1 MKFKVYSAD
10 ASSSTEKDFD
20 NFPAFEGNKGLQAL
34 KDVIV
39 AYQANNRQGT
49 AKAKTRSDVNR
60 TGKKVYRQKGTGN
73 ARHGDRGAPI
83 FVGGGVAHGPKIR
96 DWSKHINKRVKTL
109 AFKRALFNKASE
121 GGLDL
126 IEKFEVEQPKTKLFN
141 SLIGKIQP
149 KGKVLIVD
157 SEFNDNAALA
167 ARNID
172 RVYIVD
178 ADSINAWD
186 LMRFDKIVAS
196 EEGFNRILERANQR

>member
-1 MKFKVYSAD
+1 MKFKIYSAD
-10 ASSSTEKDFD
+10 ASSNSEKDFD
-20 NFPAFEGNKGLQAL
+20 NFPTFEDNKGLQAL

-39 AYQANNRQGT
+39 AYQANSRQGS
-49 AKAKTRSDVNR
+49 AKVKTRSDVNR
-60 TGKKVYRQKGTGN
+60 TGKKVYRQKGTGH

-83 FVGGGVAHGPKIR
+83 FVGGGIAHGPKVR
-96 DWSKHINKRVKTL
+96 DWSKHINKRVKSL

-121 GGLDL
+121 EGIDL
-126 IEKFEVEQPKTKLFN
+126 IEKFDVEQPKTKLFDT
-141 SLIGKIQP
+141 LIGKIQP

-157 SEFNDNAALA
+157 SEFTDNAALA

>member
-1 MKFKVYSAD
+1 MKFKVYTAD
-10 ASSSTEKDFD
+10 ASSSSEKDFE
-20 NFPAFEGNKGLQAL
+20 NFPAFEGKKGLQAL

-39 AYQANNRQGT
+39 AYQANARQGN

-83 FVGGGVAHGPKIR
+83 YVGGGVAHGPKIR
-96 DWSKHINKRVKTL
+96 DWSKHINKRVKAL
-109 AFKRALFNKASE
+109 AFQRALFNKASE

-126 IEKFEVEQPKTKLFN
+126 IEKFDVEQPKTKLFN

-149 KGKVLIVD
+149 EGKVLIVD
-157 SEFNDNAALA
+157 REFTDNAALA

>member
-83 FVGGGVAHGPKIR
+83 FVGGGVAHGPKVR